1 LHAGSDRAAHPIAP
15 GLGYGAAM
23 SKLRLGVNIDHVA
36 TVRNARGGDNPDP
49 VRAAR
54 LAQEAGADGITAH
67 LREDRRH
74 ISDADIAALSGS
86 LNIPLNL
93 EMAATE
99 EMLEIALRHKP
110 HAACIVP
117 EKREEVTT
125 EGGIDAAG
133 QHNRLKPI
141 VGALVEAGIRVSM
154 FIEPDRKQLDA
165 SKSLGAPVVELHTGA
180 YAHATGQAQ
189 EKELVR
195 LREAAAYGAS
205 IGLEIHAGHGL
216 TYDNVGPIAAIP
228 QVVEL
233 NIGHFLIGE
242 AIFVGLGSAMARMRQ
257 AMDGAGSVGV
267 GEVRSDSVRTSDQ
280 RKA

>member
-1 LHAGSDRAAHPIAP
+1 MTR
-15 GLGYGAAM
+15 
-23 SKLRLGVNIDHVA
+23 LRLGVNIDHVA

-74 ISDADIAALSGS
+74 ISDADIAALSES
-86 LNIPLNL
+86 LSIPLNL

-99 EMLEIALRHKP
+99 EMLTIALRHKP

-141 VGALVEAGIRVSM
+141 VGALVKAGIRVSM
-154 FIEPDRKQLDA
+154 FIEADRRQVDA
-165 SKSLGAPVVELHTGA
+165 AKALGAPVVELHTGA
-180 YAHATGQAQ
+180 YAHAEGEAR
-189 EKELVR
+189 EKELAR

-216 TYDNVGPIAAIP
+216 TYDNVGPVAAIP
-228 QVVEL
+228 QIVEL

-242 AIFVGLGSAMARMRQ
+242 AIFVGLGNAMARMRH
-257 AMDGAGSVGV
+257 AMEEA
-267 GEVRSDSVRTSDQ
+267 RN
-280 RKA
+280 K